1 MDISINNDKWTNPI
15 SKDKVNDIQRR
26 AKLWSEL
33 REKYPKDEEL
43 KNLSMEDM
51 TDIDFWFKKYDEKL
65 KYNKD

>member
-15 SKDKVNDIQRR
+15 SKDKVKDIQKK

-33 REKYPKDEEL
+33 RVKYPKDEEI

-51 TDIDFWFKKYDEKL
+51 FEKNSWYEKYVES
-65 KYNKD
+65 